1 MSETGEIARTQG
13 HATLFLDVDGVLNS
27 YPVTGL
33 RFLRERRKKARAW
46 AFELHFRPRI
56 VRALDRLVETHDVDI
71 VWLSTWSHRCTEELE
86 PALGFR
92 HTFDVVPM
100 PDDSFNRFA
109 GDPQVWWK
117 ALHMREWLDEDTDRR
132 AIWIDDD
139 LAAPVTH
146 EHFAD
151 AYPDRL
157 LMVAPRFS
165 DGLTTPQLRDIRAFL
180 DRRTRRQRRAA
191 RRTHLLT
198 PTASAEASTSAKSST
213 DAPAS
218 PVEASASAKP
228 SASARPSTD
237 GTTPSGR
244 PTSDD
249 ESTSSPGTTAQDTP

>member
-33 RFLRERRKKARAW
+33 RFFRERRKKARAW
-46 AFELHFRPRI
+46 AFELHYRPRI

-86 PALGFR
+86 PTLGFR

-109 GDPQVWWK
+109 GDPQEWWK
-117 ALHMREWLDEDTDRR
+117 ALHMSAWLDEDHDRR
-132 AIWIDDD
+132 AVWVDDD

-146 EHFAD
+146 SHFAE
-151 AYPDRL
+151 AYSDRL

-165 DGLTTPQLRDIRAFL
+165 DGLTKVQLRDIRAFL

-191 RRTHLLT
+191 RRAHLLT
-198 PTASAEASTSAKSST
+198 RKAARGDKAE
-213 DAPAS
+213 
-218 PVEASASAKP
+218 
-228 SASARPSTD
+228 
-237 GTTPSGR
+237 
-244 PTSDD
+244 
-249 ESTSSPGTTAQDTP
+249 DTP